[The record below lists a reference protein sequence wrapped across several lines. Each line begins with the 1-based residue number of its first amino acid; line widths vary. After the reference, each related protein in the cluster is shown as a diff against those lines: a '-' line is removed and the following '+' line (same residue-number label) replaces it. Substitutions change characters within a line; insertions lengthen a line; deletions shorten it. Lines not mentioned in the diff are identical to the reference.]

1 MAHVAPL
8 PRDQV
13 EELAPY
19 FEPLEKRMGF
29 LPNSLL
35 TMARRPE
42 MVKAFSG
49 LSRAVYDPS
58 PNVPLA
64 LKNMIAHVASASAG
78 CQYCMAHTASNANRD
93 DGLVEEAIIERLW
106 NFESDPIF
114 SDKERAALSFAAAAA
129 AVPNAAE
136 AHHFEELRRFYD
148 DTEIVEILGV
158 VAYFGF
164 LNRWNDTMA
173 TDLESRPLEIG
184 GKQLTG
190 GGWTPG
196 KHSG

>member
-1 MAHVAPL
+1 MANVAPL
-8 PRDQV
+8 PREQV

-29 LPNSLL
+29 LPNSML

-42 MVKAFSG
+42 LVKAFSAF
-49 LSRAVYDPS
+49 SRAVYDPS
-58 PNVPLA
+58 PNVPLS

-78 CQYCMAHTASNANRD
+78 CQYCMAHTASNANRP
-93 DGLVEEAIIERLW
+93 DGLVEEAKVERLW
-106 NFESDPIF
+106 NFENDPIF
-114 SDKERAALSFAAAAA
+114 SDKERATLSFAAAAA
-129 AVPNAAE
+129 AVPNAAGPE
-136 AHHFEELRRFYD
+136 HHAKLREFYND
-148 DTEIVEILGV
+148 DEIVEIVGV
-158 VAYFGF
+158 IAYFGY

-184 GKQLTG
+184 EKQLTV